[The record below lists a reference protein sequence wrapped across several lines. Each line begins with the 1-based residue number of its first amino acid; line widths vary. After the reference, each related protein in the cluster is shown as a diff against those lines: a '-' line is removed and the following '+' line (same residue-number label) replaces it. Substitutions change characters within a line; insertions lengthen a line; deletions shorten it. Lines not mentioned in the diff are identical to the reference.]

1 MEVLVSQKT
10 VIAHVYGKEYALACD
25 AGQEQHLGNLIIE
38 INDRIQQLEKAVG
51 KLPEPLML
59 LYTALMVADE
69 LHDAKRDHL
78 RTKDD
83 LGRALR
89 QIDESGTDDT
99 RLAVLEEEV
108 AENLH
113 AIAIRIE
120 GLAEKLSA

>member
-1 MEVLVSQKT
+1 MSQKT
-10 VIAHVYGKEYALACD
+10 VIAHVYGKDYVLACD
-25 AGQEQHLGNLIIE
+25 AGQEHHLGNLIVE
-38 INDRIQQLEKAVG
+38 INDRVQQLEKAVG

-83 LGRALR
+83 LARALR
-89 QIDESGTDDT
+89 HIDESGTDDT

-113 AIAIRIE
+113 AIATRIE
-120 GLAEKLSA
+120 GLAGKLNA